1 MPPTAPVWYAA
12 YTHSRAEKQVACDL
26 AKLGIDHYLPL
37 ILTLRQWSDRKK
49 KVLVPLIRSYIF
61 VHITPKEQYTVT
73 EVPGV
78 VRIVHFCGQPVPIP
92 YWQIRNLKILLGAA
106 VPISTNF
113 KDYEKGEEVQIV
125 EGSLK
130 GLRGKILHI
139 KGMHKLVI
147 SISALDYNL
156 TVDINPAYVEPLS
169 PDADADED
177 SDADADANADTNSDT
192 DT

>member
-12 YTHSRAEKQVACDL
+12 YTHSRWEKQVADDL
-26 AKLGIDHYLPL
+26 EKLGIDHYLPL
-37 ILTLRQWSDRKK
+37 VLTLRQWSDRKK

-61 VHITPKEQYTVT
+61 VRITPKEQYTVT

-78 VRIVHFCGQPVPIP
+78 VKIVHFCGQPVPIP
-92 YWQIRNLKILLGAA
+92 DWQIRNLKILVGAD

-113 KDYEKGEEVQIV
+113 KDYEKGEEVQIS
-125 EGSLK
+125 EGTLK

-156 TVDINPAYVEPLS
+156 TVDINPAYVEPLG
-169 PDADADED
+169 PDAEP
-177 SDADADANADTNSDT
+177 
-192 DT
+192 